1 MGCGSGILTPADKV
15 LLMRKREAVRE
26 IQRDVLD
33 YTNENLIDGA
43 VTGRHYVGRAL
54 NTSPIGKQGA
64 MLDLA
69 DHVSSTFKIPFEDVT
84 QYEGKIDRMTFT
96 QTARLIYNNIQQR
109 RQAA

>member
-1 MGCGSGILTPADKV
+1 
-15 LLMRKREAVRE
+15 
-26 IQRDVLD
+26 
-33 YTNENLIDGA
+33 
-43 VTGRHYVGRAL
+43 
-54 NTSPIGKQGA
+54 